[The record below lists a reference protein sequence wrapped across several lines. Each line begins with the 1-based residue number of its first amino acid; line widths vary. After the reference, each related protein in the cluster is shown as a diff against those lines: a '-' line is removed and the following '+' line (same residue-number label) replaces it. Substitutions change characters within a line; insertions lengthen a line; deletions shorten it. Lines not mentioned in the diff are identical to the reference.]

1 MAKITYL
8 LGAGASYNACP
19 ILDKQAEMMMKI
31 AEFELDKIFREIDPV
46 KYAYGVALTFTN
58 EEYSKIASDNK
69 SQILW
74 HIGYFGKKA
83 LEYNT
88 IDTYAKKLHLNR
100 ETDELKKLKMCVS
113 VFFDL
118 WENFHEERYSHFS
131 NDVNLPLE
139 KKTIP
144 SIFPKYQ
151 RIDNRYKSLFSI
163 LLERNNNNEI
173 KLNND
178 FKFISWNYDLQLEET
193 FKLFIKNGKFI
204 KNEELNDLFK
214 FKEIQKNKIDND
226 VFHLNGHRGFYNVKS
241 GDTEN
246 RFTSFE
252 EYWENNKILYNA
264 LTEGET
270 NFDNYI
276 KYSWEHSN
284 DDFSNKV
291 HSVLSET
298 EILVIIGYSFPA
310 FNRRIDQNM
319 FDSLVPD
326 KVKKIVYQD
335 PNATKELILNLFKN
349 PNLFKNKIE
358 VLNNEK
364 SLTQFYLPNDFFIT
378 QENKETIF
386 ETTEDEL
393 KKINY

>member
-19 ILDKQAEMMMKI
+19 ILDKQAEMMIKI
-31 AEFELDKIFREIDPV
+31 AEFELEKIFKELDPV
-46 KYAYGVALTFTN
+46 KYAYGVSLKFTSEDN
-58 EEYSKIASDNK
+58 SKIPTDNK

-193 FKLFIKNGKFI
+193 FKLFIKNGNFI
-204 KNEELNDLFK
+204 KNEELNELFR

-246 RFTSFE
+246 RFTNFE
-252 EYWENNKILYNA
+252 EYWKNNENLYSA
-264 LTEGET
+264 LSKGET
-270 NFDNYI
+270 HFNNYI
-276 KYSWEHSN
+276 KYAWEHKLEDGFFKKIS
-284 DDFSNKV
+284 KV
-291 HSVLSET
+291 LNET
-298 EILVIIGYSFPA
+298 EVLVIVGYSFPA
-310 FNRRIDQNM
+310 FNRKIDQ
-319 FDSLVPD
+319 FLFSKL
-326 KVKKIVYQD
+326 KQQKIKKIIYQD
-335 PNATKELILNLFKN
+335 PNSNKEIIKNLFTA
-349 PNLFKNKIE
+349 PSAYEKIIE
-358 VLNNEK
+358 IINDSK
-364 SLTQFYLPNDFFIT
+364 SLNQFYLPNEHFISQNNRT
-378 QENKETIF
+378 GN
-386 ETTEDEL
+386 
-393 KKINY
+393 NH

>member
-19 ILDKQAEMMMKI
+19 ILDKQAEMMVKI
-31 AEFELDKIFREIDPV
+31 AEFELQTIIRELNPE
-46 KYAYGVALTFTN
+46 KYVYGVSFKFTD
-58 EEYSKIASDNK
+58 EDIPKIPSNNK

-88 IDTYAKKLHLNR
+88 IDTYAKKLHLNG

-118 WENFHEERYSHFS
+118 WENFHEQRYFHFS
-131 NDVNLPLE
+131 NDVNFPLE

-163 LLERNNNNEI
+163 LLDSNNNNEI
-173 KLNND
+173 KLNSD

-193 FKLFIKNGKFI
+193 FKLFIKNGKSI

-214 FKEIQKNKIDND
+214 FKEIQKNKISND

-264 LTEGET
+264 LIEGET
-270 NFDNYI
+270 HFDNYI
-276 KYSWEHSN
+276 KYAWEDLN
-284 DDFSNKV
+284 NEFSSKI

-298 EILVIIGYSFPA
+298 EILVIVGYSFPA

-319 FDSLVPD
+319 FNSLVPD
-326 KVKKIVYQD
+326 KIKKIVYQD

-378 QENKETIF
+378 QENKELIF
-386 ETTEDEL
+386 KTSDDEL
-393 KKINY
+393 NKINY

>member
-19 ILDKQAEMMMKI
+19 ILDRQAEMMIKI
-31 AEFELDKIFREIDPV
+31 AEFELEPIIRDLDPEKYVNGVSFKFTDEDTHKIP
-46 KYAYGVALTFTN
+46 
-58 EEYSKIASDNK
+58 SDNK

-88 IDTYAKKLHLNR
+88 IDTYAKKLHLND

-118 WENFHEERYSHFS
+118 WENFHEERYNHFS
-131 NDVNLPLE
+131 NEQYSIL
-139 KKTIP
+139 KQKYIP

-163 LLERNNNNEI
+163 LLDKNSSNEI
-173 KLNND
+173 KLNSD
-178 FKFISWNYDLQLEET
+178 FKFISWNYDLQLEDT
-193 FKLFIKNGKFI
+193 YKLFIKDGKNI
-204 KNEELNDLFK
+204 ENEELNKLFK
-214 FKEIQKNKIDND
+214 FKENQDINIENNI
-226 VFHLNGHRGFYNVKS
+226 FHLNGHRGFYNVKS

-246 RFTSFE
+246 KFINFE
-252 EYWENNKILYNA
+252 EYWKNNEYLFNA
-264 LTEGET
+264 LTNHDT
-270 NFDNYI
+270 HFDYYI
-276 KYSWEHSN
+276 KYAWEHSN
-284 DDFSNKV
+284 NEFSSKI

-326 KVKKIVYQD
+326 KIKKIVYQD

-378 QENKETIF
+378 QVNKETIF
-386 ETTEDEL
+386 EATEDEL